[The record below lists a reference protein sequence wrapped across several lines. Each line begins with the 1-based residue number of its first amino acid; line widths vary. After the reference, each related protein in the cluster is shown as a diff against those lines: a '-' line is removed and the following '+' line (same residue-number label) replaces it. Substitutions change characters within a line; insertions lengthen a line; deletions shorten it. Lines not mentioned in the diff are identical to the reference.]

1 MIEFEKEEARNIA
14 VIKVIGVG
22 GGGGN
27 AVKRM
32 IEANL
37 RGVEF
42 YAVNTDAQ
50 ALQSCHDAIKVQIG
64 ESITHGLGAGSNPEI
79 GEKAALEDKDK
90 LNQIVEGADMVFIT
104 AGMGGGTGTGA
115 APVIAELAKATGAL
129 TVAVVTRPFDFEG
142 KKRKIQAEEGIVKLK
157 EVADTAIVIPNQ
169 RLLEV
174 VDRNTSI
181 SEAFRV
187 ADDVLRQ
194 GVQSI
199 SDIITIPGEINVDF
213 ADVKTI
219 MSETGGA
226 LMGIGV
232 ASGENRAQL
241 AAEKAISCPLLEETS
256 IQGATGLLVN
266 VTAAPDMRLHE
277 LDEALEVIYEAADED
292 AHIIFGLVYDE
303 SMGEDMKVTVI
314 ATGFDQRRRRKIR
327 AARGAEG
334 LDIDDLLTRSFR
346 RDFRRRRPEY
356 ESTIQPS
363 VPYQREPQE
372 QTPSPFQPE
381 GVQDETNNPV
391 YDIPAYM
398 RINRD
403 RGRRR

>member
-14 VIKVIGVG
+14 IIKVVGVG

-27 AVKRM
+27 AIKRM

-37 RGVEF
+37 QGVEF
-42 YAVNTDAQ
+42 YAVNTDEQ
-50 ALQSCHDAIKVQIG
+50 ALRNCHEAAKIQIG
-64 ESITHGLGAGSNPEI
+64 EGITHGLGAGSNPEI
-79 GEKAALEDKDK
+79 GEKSALEDKDK
-90 LNQIVEGADMVFIT
+90 LSGMVEGSDMIFVT

-115 APVIAELAKATGAL
+115 APVIADLSKKAGAL
-129 TVAVVTRPFDFEG
+129 TVAIVTRPFDFEG

-157 EVADTAIVIPNQ
+157 ELADTVIVIPNQ

-181 SEAFRV
+181 SEAFIA

-226 LMGIGV
+226 LMGIGL

-241 AAEKAISCPLLEETS
+241 AAEKAIACPLLEENS

-266 VTAAPDMRLHE
+266 VSASNDMRLHE
-277 LDEALEVIYEAADED
+277 LDEALEVIYETADED
-292 AHIIFGLVYDE
+292 AHVIFGLVYDQD
-303 SMGEDMKVTVI
+303 MGENMKVTVI
-314 ATGFDQRRRRKIR
+314 ATGFDQRRRRKIHG
-327 AARGAEG
+327 ARGIEG
-334 LDIDDLLTRSFR
+334 VDIDGLLTRNFR
-346 RDFRRRRPEY
+346 RDFKRRQTSDPDQEPIRRGGMGL
-356 ESTIQPS
+356 
-363 VPYQREPQE
+363 QREQE
-372 QTPSPFQPE
+372 DTLDDSS
-381 GVQDETNNPV
+381 QDDTASPV
-391 YDIPAYM
+391 YDIPTYM
-398 RINRD
+398 RIGKD
-403 RGRRR
+403 KDK

>member
-27 AVKRM
+27 AIRRM

-50 ALQSCHDAIKVQIG
+50 ALQNCHDAIKVQIG

-79 GEKAALEDKDK
+79 GEKAALEDKEK
-90 LNQIVEGADMVFIT
+90 LDRIVEGADMVFIT

-157 EVADTAIVIPNQ
+157 EVADSAIVIPNQ
-169 RLLEV
+169 RLLEI
-174 VDRNTSI
+174 VDRNTTT
-181 SEAFRV
+181 SEAFRL

-213 ADVKTI
+213 ADVKTV

-303 SMGEDMKVTVI
+303 SMGENMKVTVI

-327 AARGAEG
+327 AARGVEG

-363 VPYQREPQE
+363 MPYRGETQE
-372 QTPSPFQPE
+372 QTTSPFQPE
-381 GVQDETNNPV
+381 GVQDETNNPM

-403 RGRRR
+403 KGRRR

>member
-1 MIEFEKEEARNIA
+1 MIEFEKEEARKIA

-27 AVKRM
+27 AIKRM

-79 GEKAALEDKDK
+79 GEKAALEDKEK
-90 LNQIVEGADMVFIT
+90 LEGIVAGADMVFVT

-115 APVIAELAKATGAL
+115 APIIADLARQAGAL

-142 KKRKIQAEEGIVKLK
+142 KKRKIQAEEGIVRLK
-157 EVADTAIVIPNQ
+157 DVADTAIVIPNQ

-181 SEAFRV
+181 SEAFRI

-226 LMGIGV
+226 LMGIGI

-266 VTAAPDMRLHE
+266 VSAAPDMRLHE
-277 LDEALEVIYEAADED
+277 LDEALEVIYENADED

-356 ESTIQPS
+356 SQQPIQPS
-363 VPYQREPQE
+363 IPYQSDLQDQVE
-372 QTPSPFQPE
+372 SPLHSDQP
-381 GVQDETNNPV
+381 QDETSNPM

-398 RINRD
+398 RINRE
-403 RGRRR
+403 GRRK

>member
-27 AVKRM
+27 AVRRM

-64 ESITHGLGAGSNPEI
+64 EAITHGLGAGSNPEI

-157 EVADTAIVIPNQ
+157 GVADTAIVIPNQ

-303 SMGEDMKVTVI
+303 SMGENMKVTVI

-372 QTPSPFQPE
+372 QATSPFQPE